1 MSKTKIKLLLMIII
15 FGAIIIFCNGDVFAN
30 VTFDKNHSYD
40 SPSDLSDALYND
52 VKNNRSIDWFFTPTY
67 STLNGQ
73 EMVQRETWE
82 RRYSMCW
89 HVSTFDDWTNG
100 DNRTVKSMIDIK
112 DGFIYINDKKIED
125 SKADA
130 EALIK
135 YYKILKDKYPVEN
148 DDTDTQDWI
157 KNPFIKV
164 FILTLNKDKYTKN
177 TGLYSGVFPYNI
189 TSASNDVK
197 TYYDISNYKLTEPEQ
212 VEAYRIR
219 FLYVDGIEAGTWDGQ
234 PYMFTA
240 MKTVTVQ
247 PKTGRMRIIKSDS
260 QYSTMRLNGA
270 QFVLYSNDKKKY
282 IGKTNVTSKR
292 LNIYNG

>member
-30 VTFDKNHSYD
+30 VTFDSNHSYSDPDGLSQALKD
-40 SPSDLSDALYND
+40 SGENC
-52 VKNNRSIDWFFTPTY
+52 DWFLNATY
-67 STLNGQ
+67 NNLKGGTMDGW
-73 EMVQRETWE
+73 RTWE
-82 RRYSMCW
+82 RVYSMCW
-89 HVSTFDDWTNG
+89 HINAFDPYATGTTRDVQTI
-100 DNRTVKSMIDIK
+100 IDVK
-112 DGFIYINDKKIED
+112 DGLIYINDEKIEN
-125 SKADA
+125 SQADA
-130 EALIK
+130 LALIK
-135 YYKILKDKYPVEN
+135 YYLKLKEN
-148 DDTDTQDWI
+148 YGSDSQSADPHSEI
-157 KNPFIKV
+157 REPFIKV
-164 FILTLNKDKYTKN
+164 FILTLQKYKNKTYA
-177 TGLYSGVFPYNI
+177 GVFPYQISSYDNAGI
-189 TSASNDVK
+189 K
-197 TYYDISNYKLTEPEQ
+197 QYFDISNYQLPKQ

-219 FLYVDGIEAGTWDGQ
+219 FLYVDGKEGGGQ